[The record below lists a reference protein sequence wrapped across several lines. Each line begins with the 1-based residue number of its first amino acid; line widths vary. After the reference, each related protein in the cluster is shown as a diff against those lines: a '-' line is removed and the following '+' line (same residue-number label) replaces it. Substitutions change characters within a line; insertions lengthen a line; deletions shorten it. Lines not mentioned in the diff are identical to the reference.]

1 MRKRLRLN
9 TSPSALPPSTSTP
22 LRDSL
27 SLLFTRRFG
36 TFCFASL
43 LSNIGTAAQQ
53 VAQPW
58 LLLSLGAPAFI
69 VGLDSFAQGA
79 PAWLLLLVGGR
90 LADHADRRR
99 VIVGFQSAQA
109 LCPVLIVVLLLTGL
123 VRPWMIVGLSLAVGI
138 TDALSMPSFQSIVP
152 SIVRREQISTGLAL
166 NATQFNLSRILGP
179 AIAGLLM
186 ASLGAAGCFA
196 VNAISYVPFL
206 MVAWW
211 VLPRRMPAGL
221 QGHAKPEENLLQSLR
236 VVLAK
241 PMLRSALATAFATSL
256 LCAPLVTF
264 IPVLVR
270 DAFGGDAI
278 HFSIAVAAF
287 GAGGLAGAIALLSVG
302 ANASRSRMSSWFGV
316 SYGAMVV
323 LCGLDRW
330 YVALPILLALAGMS
344 MSLSNTSVNTL
355 VQTLAPESLRGQSV
369 SLYMLAVRGGTAL
382 GSLATGATASLFGIR
397 TALLVNGS
405 LAVIAQAAIVWQ
417 RRRIPPASA

>member
-1 MRKRLRLN
+1 
-9 TSPSALPPSTSTP
+9 LPASTSTQF
-22 LRDSL
+22 RDSL
-27 SLLFTRRFG
+27 SLLRTRRFG

-99 VIVGFQSAQA
+99 VIVGFQSAQM

-123 VRPWMIVGLSLAVGI
+123 VQPWMIVGLSLVVGV

-152 SIVRREQISTGLAL
+152 SIVRHDQIATGLAL

-179 AIAGLLM
+179 AIAGVLM
-186 ASLGAAGCFA
+186 AALGAVGCFA
-196 VNAISYVPFL
+196 INAFSYVPFL
-206 MVAWW
+206 LVAWW
-211 VLPRRMPAGL
+211 VLPKRGAAGPQETAL
-221 QGHAKPEENLLQSLR
+221 PEVNLLQSLR
-236 VVLAK
+236 IVLAA

-270 DAFGGDAI
+270 DSFGGDAV

-287 GAGGLAGAIALLSVG
+287 GFGGLAGAVALLSIDAKV
-302 ANASRSRMSSWFGV
+302 SRSRMSSWFAV
-316 SYGAMVV
+316 SYGVVVV

-330 YVALPILLALAGMS
+330 FVALPILLALAGMS

-355 VQTLAPESLRGQSV
+355 VQTLAPDSLRGQSV
-369 SLYMLAVRGGTAL
+369 SLYMLANRGGTAL
-382 GSLATGATASLFGIR
+382 GALATGGTASLFGIR
-397 TALLVNGS
+397 NALMINGA
-405 LAVIAQAAIVWQ
+405 LAVIAQVAIVWE
-417 RRRIPPASA
+417 RRRVAMASA